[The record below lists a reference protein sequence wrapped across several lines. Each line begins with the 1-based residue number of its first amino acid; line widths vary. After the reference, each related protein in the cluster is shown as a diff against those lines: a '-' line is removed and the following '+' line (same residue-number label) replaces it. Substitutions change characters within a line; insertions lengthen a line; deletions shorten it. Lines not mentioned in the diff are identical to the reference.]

1 MKYTKTQMVL
11 ILTPIAL
18 GALTIFLVPHFLLLI
33 TNGLKSDQVYW
44 TLRSKPLLDLAL
56 TAAVLLL
63 YSLSQKLH
71 LRKIISV
78 VSLAFFGTIALYY
91 VGIEIKRL
99 SPYVGQQGIT
109 WSYALQ
115 FMDPM
120 VIFGIIIGAF
130 FFYHS
135 IYNNLST

>member
-18 GALTIFLVPHFLLLI
+18 GALTIFLVPHFLLFI
-33 TNGLKSDQVYW
+33 TNGLKSDQIYW
-44 TLRSKPLLDLAL
+44 TLRSEPLLVLAL
-56 TAAVLLL
+56 TAAVSLL

-71 LRKIISV
+71 LRKMITFVSV
-78 VSLAFFGTIALYY
+78 VFFGTTALYY
-91 VGIEIKRL
+91 IGGEIKRL

-109 WSYALQ
+109 WGYALQ

-120 VIFGIIIGAF
+120 VVFGIIIGVF
-130 FFYHS
+130 FPSFNS
-135 IYNNLST
+135 

>member
-33 TNGLKSDQVYW
+33 TNGLKSDQIYW
-44 TLRSKPLLDLAL
+44 TLRSEPLLVLAL
-56 TAAVLLL
+56 TAAVSLL

-71 LRKIISV
+71 LRKIITFVSV
-78 VSLAFFGTIALYY
+78 VFFGTTARYY
-91 VGIEIKRL
+91 IGGEIKRL
-99 SPYVGQQGIT
+99 SPYVGHQGIT

-120 VIFGIIIGAF
+120 VVFGIIIGVF
-130 FFYHS
+130 FPSFNS
-135 IYNNLST
+135 